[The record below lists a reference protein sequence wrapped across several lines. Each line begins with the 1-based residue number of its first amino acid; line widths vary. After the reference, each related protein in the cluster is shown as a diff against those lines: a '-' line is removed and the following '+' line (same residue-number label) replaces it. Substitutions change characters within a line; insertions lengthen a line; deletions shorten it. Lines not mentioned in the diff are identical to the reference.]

1 MFFSNLEIVDR
12 VYEASVIA
20 EKWPQLLMDLSGNFH
35 GNGGV
40 LFAFTPHGTQKWI
53 VSPDLQ
59 SNYEEF
65 IRDGWADIN
74 QRPARLAKLGHP
86 GFATDLDVFT
96 FEEIENDRVYS
107 EFYSSHDMGWAA
119 GTMIPVPSGE
129 TLVFS
134 FERAFRKGPFED
146 HEVMALDALRPH
158 LARAALLSSR
168 LEFERAQAM
177 TAVLVAVGLPAAVLR
192 WKGKLYAANP
202 QFEELIPDLVGD
214 GRNRVFLTEPS
225 ADALLTDALERLT
238 SKNVAGQSRSIPIP
252 ARDNHSTMIFHV
264 LPLRRQAYDIF
275 SQGLALLIVTPVD
288 RKAVPTAEVLQ
299 GLFDLTPAEARVA
312 RGIAEAQSIDAIAL
326 ANGVSR
332 ETIRTQL
339 AAVLGKTG
347 LNRQAQLVALLSG
360 SGLPRIDG

>member
-1 MFFSNLEIVDR
+1 
-12 VYEASVIA
+12 
-20 EKWPQLLMDLSGNFH
+20 
-35 GNGGV
+35 
-40 LFAFTPHGTQKWI
+40 
-53 VSPDLQ
+53 
-59 SNYEEF
+59 
-65 IRDGWADIN
+65 
-74 QRPARLAKLGHP
+74 
-86 GFATDLDVFT
+86 
-96 FEEIENDRVYS
+96 
-107 EFYSSHDMGWAA
+107 MGWAA